1 MFSTQTKSHHAIYP
15 KLHIAAVFLKKDE
28 VSPLRFASLPAT
40 ACILRGSICS
50 SVYSVCVCIR
60 GVDTDRVSPTLLK
73 VTLTVWITVL
83 LCFLA
88 AHTHKDTQTRHRSH
102 IAFRWRAPP
111 TPSVRGQLIINLPAK
126 WYYISSRARHWPRGS
141 PKQWQ
146 RFCLPPN
153 KVKAVA
159 W

>member
-15 KLHIAAVFLKKDE
+15 KLHIAAVFLKKTKSARWDPRHFLLQLAFC
-28 VSPLRFASLPAT
+28 VAASAAVCT
-40 ACILRGSICS
+40 
-50 SVYSVCVCIR
+50 VCVCIR